1 MGSQALLWSFLACT
15 VSSVPLDAGYGT
27 LLPAASLSLPTAP
40 AHIPLSHLTTQP
52 IFHSAPQP
60 LISLPESIALA
71 PIPTPT
77 SSQFHA
83 QDELGQFSFG
93 YENINSAQTESK
105 DALGVTRG
113 SYQYTDANGI
123 VQKVNYIADDIN
135 GFRVTGTN
143 ILERKKR
150 EAEDESSEPEPEPEP
165 EADRKK
171 RDAEPIHGY
180 YDIPS
185 GIAFSAPVHLP
196 LQTQNIHQTLSL
208 QPVPQTA
215 NKLASN
221 LIYPSSHSHPL
232 YLEPQQFALIP
243 EQLRLVQESFINAPV
258 HIPSPPLAP
267 IPVSIP
273 APIPAPIQPSIPAFI
288 PAPIQPSI
296 PAHIPVPIQ
305 APIPVPIPA
314 PIPDV
319 SSSQFHAQD
328 ELGQFSFGYENV
340 NSAKT
345 ETKDAFG
352 VTRGSYQY
360 VDANGILQRVNY
372 IADDINGFRVSGTNI
387 PVAPEAL
394 PVSSKLSLPIPL
406 PVKETP
412 EVAAARQEHLAAH
425 AEAKAGV
432 EAANNEED

>member
-1 MGSQALLWSFLACT
+1 M
-15 VSSVPLDAGYGT
+15 
-27 LLPAASLSLPTAP
+27 
-40 AHIPLSHLTTQP
+40 
-52 IFHSAPQP
+52 
-60 LISLPESIALA
+60 
-71 PIPTPT
+71 
-77 SSQFHA
+77 
-83 QDELGQFSFG
+83 
-93 YENINSAQTESK
+93 
-105 DALGVTRG
+105 
-113 SYQYTDANGI
+113 
-123 VQKVNYIADDIN
+123 N
-135 GFRVTGTN
+135 GFRVSGTN
-143 ILERKKR
+143 IPVAPEALPVSPVAPLPVMETPEVAKARADHLAAHEEAKAAVTDKRKKR

-180 YDIPS
+180 NDIPS
-185 GIAFSAPVHLP
+185 GPFILSPSVLQAAPVAFSAPVHLP

-232 YLEPQQFALIP
+232 YLEPVIP

-258 HIPSPPLAP
+258 HISSPPPAP
-267 IPVSIP
+267 IHVSIP
-273 APIPAPIQPSIPAFI
+273 APIPAPIHS
-288 PAPIQPSI
+288 SI

-305 APIPVPIPA
+305 SHIPLHIQSPIPVPTQAPIQAPITVPIPA
-314 PIPDV
+314 PIPEV

-360 VDANGILQRVNY
+360 VDANGILQVVNY
-372 IADDINGFRVSGTNI
+372 IADDMNGFRVSGTNI

-394 PVSSKLSLPIPL
+394 PISPVAPL
-406 PVKETP
+406 PVMETP
-412 EVAAARQEHLAAH
+412 EVAKARADHLAAH
-425 AEAKAGV
+425 EEAKAAV
-432 EAANNEED
+432 TDERK